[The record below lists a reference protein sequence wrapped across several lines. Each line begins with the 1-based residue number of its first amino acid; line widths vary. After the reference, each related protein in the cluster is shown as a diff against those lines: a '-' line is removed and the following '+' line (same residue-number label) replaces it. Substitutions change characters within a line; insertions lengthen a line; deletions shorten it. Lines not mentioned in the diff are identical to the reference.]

1 MTEEKRKFNPDGPR
15 KKPFYDTKRKKLVIP
30 NPCSGNAGDSPARGG
45 PARGLPARS
54 NPQHPEGGASPSLLI
69 ERKYQHLSDTPRD
82 QEGQNTLGE
91 ALLAAVI
98 SGSCTDTGLF
108 AISLGLNPYKF
119 HHIADTNE
127 YFSDCLQT
135 ARYYIG
141 AQMIAKAQSREQDG
155 NVNMKLLPLYNADY
169 RRMVEEF
176 KATEASKS
184 SNAVITVIAQDIP
197 SSPLVPILR
206 KKDVPTLP

>member
-1 MTEEKRKFNPDGPR
+1 MSMNEKRKFNPDGPR

-30 NPCSGNAGDSPARGG
+30 APCSGNDGDSPARGG
-45 PARGLPARS
+45 PASGLPARRD
-54 NPQHPEGGASPSLLI
+54 PGHPGGVCSPSLLI
-69 ERKYQHLSDTPRD
+69 ERKYQHLSDIPRD
-82 QEGQNTLGE
+82 EEGQNTLGE
-91 ALLAAVI
+91 SLLAAVI
-98 SGSCTDTGLF
+98 SGDCTDTGLF

-155 NVNMKLLPLYNADY
+155 NVNMRLLPLYNTDY

-176 KATEASKS
+176 KASEASKAA
-184 SNAVITVIAQDIP
+184 NAVITVIAQDIP
-197 SSPLVPILR
+197 SSPLVPLLR
-206 KKDVPTLP
+206 KKDV